1 MKAKLIII
9 LFTMLACNAFGQ
21 SLDINNQGN
30 DDKQNEQQKTVN
42 KQVSVGSEKAS
53 AKKNLRNLIKEGNEL
68 FRNKRYAD
76 AEVKYRKALEIDP
89 NSEHA
94 QYNLATTLL
103 CQGGNTNPNDES
115 ATTKEAVTMLENLTK
130 TGQTQN
136 IVEKA
141 YYNLGNLAY
150 NKEQYQQSIELYKNA
165 LRRNPDNDKA
175 RENLRLA
182 QLKLQQQ
189 QQNQNNQDQN
199 KDQDKQDQQKQQQDQ
214 QKQQQQQQNQ
224 DKQKQD
230 QQKQQQQPAMSDAN
244 AEKILKAM
252 ENEEAKTRQRI
263 EAQKAR
269 EQNTQRRS
277 QDKPW

>member
-1 MKAKLIII
+1 
-9 LFTMLACNAFGQ
+9 MLACNAFGQ

-30 DDKQNEQQKTVN
+30 DDKQNEEQKTVN

-103 CQGGNTNPNDES
+103 SQGGNTNPNDES

-130 TGQTQN
+130 TGQLQN

-189 QQNQNNQDQN
+189 QQNQNNQDQ
-199 KDQDKQDQQKQQQDQ
+199 DKQDQQKQQQDQ
-214 QKQQQQQQNQ
+214 QDQQKQQQQQQQQNQ
-224 DKQKQD
+224 EKQKQD

-244 AEKILKAM
+244 ADKILKAM

>member
-30 DDKQNEQQKTVN
+30 DDKQNEGQKTVN

-103 CQGGNTNPNDES
+103 SQCGNTNPNDES

-130 TGQTQN
+130 TGQLQN

-224 DKQKQD
+224 EKQKQD

>member
-1 MKAKLIII
+1 
-9 LFTMLACNAFGQ
+9 MLACNAFGQ

-30 DDKQNEQQKTVN
+30 DDKQNEEQKTVN

-103 CQGGNTNPNDES
+103 SQGGNTNPNDES

-130 TGQTQN
+130 TGQLQN

-189 QQNQNNQDQN
+189 QQNQNNQDKN

-224 DKQKQD
+224 EKQKQD

>member
-30 DDKQNEQQKTVN
+30 DDKQNEGQKTVN

-103 CQGGNTNPNDES
+103 SQGGNTNPNDES
-115 ATTKEAVTMLENLTK
+115 ATTKEAVTMLENLIK
-130 TGQTQN
+130 TGQLQN

-224 DKQKQD
+224 EKQKQD

>member
-1 MKAKLIII
+1 
-9 LFTMLACNAFGQ
+9 MLACNAFGQ

-30 DDKQNEQQKTVN
+30 DDKQNEEQKTVN

-89 NSEHA
+89 NAEHA

-103 CQGGNTNPNDES
+103 SQGANTNPNDES

-130 TGQTQN
+130 TGQLQN

-189 QQNQNNQDQN
+189 QQNQNNQDQ
-199 KDQDKQDQQKQQQDQ
+199 DKQDQQKQQQDQ
-214 QKQQQQQQNQ
+214 QKQQQDQQKQQQDQQQQNQ
-224 DKQKQD
+224 EKQKQD